1 MKKEMYLTILD
12 YNEGSIKI
20 IKTENYQEIINKL
33 NENETSYMLTK
44 TLNLTINEE
53 EK

>member
-12 YNEGSIKI
+12 YNEGNIKV
-20 IKTENYQEIINKL
+20 IKTENYQEIINNLK
-33 NENETSYMLTK
+33 ESETSYMLTE